1 MGRSSA
7 QEKQAPR
14 PVIEKVLGM
23 AEDLCRQGHF
33 VQACHLLEDTACRKE
48 FDLSAPWGPRY
59 RSYYGLSLAMA
70 YGQVSR
76 GERLCKEA
84 LETNKLDPDLA
95 HNLGLVY
102 LRCRR
107 RDLAF
112 RTFRHIQR
120 QFPQHRPTES
130 TIEQLG
136 VRKRPLFPFLPRSN
150 PINKYTGILIQRA
163 RQAWAP
169 QTAA

>member
-1 MGRSSA
+1 
-7 QEKQAPR
+7 
-14 PVIEKVLGM
+14 M

-48 FDLSAPWGPRY
+48 FDLSAPWGSRF
-59 RSYYGLSLAMA
+59 RSFYGLALAMA

-84 LETNKLDPDLA
+84 LEADKLDPDLV

-112 RTFRHIQR
+112 NAFRDIKR
-120 QFPQHRPTES
+120 FFPNHPPTLA
-130 TIEQLG
+130 TVEQLG
-136 VRKRPLFPFLPRSN
+136 VRRKPPIPFLSRSHLL
-150 PINKYTGILIQRA
+150 NKYAGIVLHRA
-163 RQAWAP
+163 RQVWAP